1 LKLILKTNYIQ
12 NNQRKGGDRMT
23 TESLYKKV
31 LVLSMQEGVDEKG
44 KPITKKYSYSN
55 ILMNTA
61 PQNLFD
67 AAQAIS
73 DLSNGSSLEFAAVDT
88 KALLPE

>member
-1 LKLILKTNYIQ
+1 
-12 NNQRKGGDRMT
+12 MT

-44 KPITKKYSYSN
+44 KAIVKKYSYSN
-55 ILMNTA
+55 ILMNAA

-67 AAQAIS
+67 AAKAIA
-73 DLSNGSSLEFAAVDT
+73 DLSNGSSIEFAAVDT

>member
-1 LKLILKTNYIQ
+1 
-12 NNQRKGGDRMT
+12 MT

-31 LVLSMQEGVDEKG
+31 LVVSMQEGYDEKG
-44 KPITKKYSYSN
+44 KAIVKKYSYSN
-55 ILMNTA
+55 ILINAA

-67 AAQAIS
+67 AAKAIA

>member
-1 LKLILKTNYIQ
+1 
-12 NNQRKGGDRMT
+12 MT

-44 KPITKKYSYSN
+44 KAIVKKYSYSN
-55 ILMNTA
+55 ILMNAA

-67 AAQAIS
+67 AAKAIA

-88 KALLPE
+88 KALLSE

>member
-1 LKLILKTNYIQ
+1 
-12 NNQRKGGDRMT
+12 MT

-55 ILMNTA
+55 ILMNAA

-67 AAQAIS
+67 AATAIS
-73 DLSNGSSLEFAAVDT
+73 DLSNGSSIEFAAVDT

>member
-1 LKLILKTNYIQ
+1 
-12 NNQRKGGDRMT
+12 MT

-44 KPITKKYSYSN
+44 KAITKKYSYSN
-55 ILMNTA
+55 ILINAA

-67 AAQAIS
+67 AAKAIA